1 MVKRLVIVAFVLLN
15 TQNNV
20 KAQQSLIQES
30 ESVGRSH
37 INKEVTTKGNPW
49 ALPEYGLSPPELPL
63 MPARKPERYVTQE
76 LLNSL
81 NNLQLP
87 LMPERKPEGKPE
99 RYITQELL
107 NSLNKLPEEKKQ
119 TSPYWAPQYRERM
132 MDRGLGNRGNY
143 NPGRHGPGSYP
154 YGGGYRSPNYDD
166 RLMYNPYGNG
176 LSPYMY

>member
-1 MVKRLVIVAFVLLN
+1 MIKRLVIVAFVLLN

-30 ESVGRSH
+30 ESAGRSH
-37 INKEVTTKGNPW
+37 VNKEVTTKGNPW
-49 ALPEYGLSPPELPL
+49 ALPEHGSSPPELPL
-63 MPARKPERYVTQE
+63 MPVQKR
-76 LLNSL
+76 
-81 NNLQLP
+81 
-87 LMPERKPEGKPE
+87 E

-119 TSPYWAPQYRERM
+119 TSPYWAPQYRERAV
-132 MDRGLGNRGNY
+132 DRGLDNRGNY
-143 NPGRHGPGSYP
+143 NSGRYGPGSYP

-166 RLMYNPYGNG
+166 RLLYNPYGNG